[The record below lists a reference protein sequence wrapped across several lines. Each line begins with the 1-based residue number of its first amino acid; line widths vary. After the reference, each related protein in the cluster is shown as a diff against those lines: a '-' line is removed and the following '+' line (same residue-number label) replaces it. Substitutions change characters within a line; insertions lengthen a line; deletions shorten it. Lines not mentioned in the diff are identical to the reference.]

1 MNMWQTPFYR
11 CYQQTMRL
19 AEYFL
24 GIKEPETL
32 IGEGSLKKAPELL
45 KGQGLSRPLVVTDNG
60 IHSLGLLNPLFEALK
75 AENLEYSYFH
85 DVVANPTIKNVE
97 DGLKIYL
104 EGKCDSVIAVGGGS
118 AMDAAKMIAARSIK
132 PKKSV
137 EKMKGILKV
146 GKRLPFFIAVPTTA
160 GTGSETTLAAVIV
173 NGETHHKYAC
183 NDPHLI
189 PKVAILDPTLLVGL
203 PPKITST
210 TGMDALTHA
219 VEAYIGQE
227 NTKKTKWAAVEA
239 VKLINENLYDTY
251 IDGKNLEKRA
261 KMQHAAFLAGV
272 AFTRAYVGYVHAIAH
287 SLGGKYNVPHGLANA
302 IILPYVL
309 EAFGKKAHKRLAEL
323 ADAISLCE
331 KNKSNEEKANKFI
344 AWIREMNRSMD
355 IPEKF
360 DIEYKE
366 EDVNEMIGHAFKE
379 GNPLYPVPKVFSKED
394 FRKIYRIV
402 LK

>member
-1 MNMWQTPFYR
+1 MWQTPFYR
-11 CYQQTMRL
+11 CYQFTMRMASYL
-19 AEYFL
+19 L
-24 GIKEPETL
+24 GIKEPKT
-32 IGEGSLKKAPELL
+32 IVGEGSLKKAPEVL
-45 KGQGLSRPLVVTDNG
+45 KEKGLSRPLVVTDNG
-60 IHSLGLLNPLFEALK
+60 IHQLGLLNPLFEALN
-75 AENLEYSYFH
+75 AEKVEFAYFH

-104 EGKCDSVIAVGGGS
+104 ENKCDSIIAVGGGS
-118 AMDAAKMIAARSIK
+118 AMDAAKMIGARAVRL
-132 PKKSV
+132 KKTV

-146 GKRLPFFIAVPTTA
+146 GKALPFLIAVPTTA

-173 NGETHHKYAC
+173 NQDTHHKYAC

-189 PKVAILDPTLLVGL
+189 PKLAILDPTLLVGL

-219 VEAYIGQE
+219 VEAYIGHS
-227 NTKKTKWAAVEA
+227 NTRKTRVSAILA
-239 VKLINENLYDTY
+239 VKLINNNLYDSY
-251 IDGKNLEKRA
+251 KDGKNLEARKN
-261 KMQHAAFLAGV
+261 MQNAAFLAGV

-309 EAFGKKAHKRLAEL
+309 EAFGKKAHKKLAEL
-323 ADAISLCE
+323 AFYLSLSE
-331 KNKSNEEKANKFI
+331 KDDTKAEATAKFI
-344 AWIREMNRSMD
+344 GWVRQMNKSMD

-366 EDVNEMIGHAFKE
+366 DDVKEMIEHAFKE
-379 GNPLYPVPKVFSKED
+379 GNPLYPVPKEFSRKD
-394 FRKIYRIV
+394 FEKIYRLV

>member
-1 MNMWQTPFYR
+1 
-11 CYQQTMRL
+11 MRL
-19 AEYFL
+19 ASYFL
-24 GIKEPETL
+24 GIKSPET
-32 IGEGSLKKAPELL
+32 ISGEGSLTKASDILQQNEL
-45 KGQGLSRPLVVTDNG
+45 SNPLIVTDNG
-60 IHSLGLLNPLFEALK
+60 IHSLGLLNPLFETL
-75 AENLEYSYFH
+75 NSRNIEYAYFH

-97 DGLKIYL
+97 DGLKIYK
-104 EGKCDSVIAVGGGS
+104 ENKCDSIIVVGGGS
-118 AMDAAKMIAARSIK
+118 AMDAAKMIGARVVR
-132 PKKSV
+132 PRKSV

-146 GKRLPFFIAVPTTA
+146 GKVVPFLIAVPTTA

-173 NGETHHKYAC
+173 NQDTHHKYAC

-189 PKVAILDPTLLVGL
+189 PKIAILDPSLLVGL

-219 VEAYIGQE
+219 VEAYIGRS
-227 NTKKTKWAAVEA
+227 NTQKTKNSAIFA
-239 VKLINENLYDTY
+239 VKLIRNNLLESYKNGENLMHRQ
-251 IDGKNLEKRA
+251 N
-261 KMQHAAFLAGV
+261 MQRAAFLAGV

-309 EAFGKKAHKRLAEL
+309 EAFGKKAHKKLAEL
-323 ADAISLCE
+323 SDELSLCE
-331 KNKSNEEKANKFI
+331 IGSKKSEKANKFI
-344 AWIREMNRSMD
+344 AWIREMNKSMD

-366 EDVNEMIGHAFKE
+366 DDVKEMIEHAFKE
-379 GNPLYPVPKVFSKED
+379 GNPLYPVPKEFNRSE
-394 FRKIYRIV
+394 FEKIYRLV

>member
-1 MNMWQTPFYR
+1 MWQTPFYR

-24 GIKEPETL
+24 CIKEPET
-32 IGEGSLKKAPELL
+32 ISGEGSIKRAPDVLNEN
-45 KGQGLSRPLVVTDNG
+45 GLSRPLVVTDNG
-60 IHSLGLLNPLFEALK
+60 IHSLGLLNPLFEALNAK
-75 AENLEYSYFH
+75 NIEYAYFH

-97 DGLKIYL
+97 DGLKIFI
-104 EGKCDSVIAVGGGS
+104 ENKCDSIIAVGGGS
-118 AMDAAKMIAARSIK
+118 AMDAAKMIGARAVR
-132 PKKSV
+132 PKKTV
-137 EKMKGILKV
+137 EQMKGILKV
-146 GKRLPFFIAVPTTA
+146 GKKLPFMIAVPTTA

-173 NGETHHKYAC
+173 NQDSHHKYAC

-189 PKVAILDPTLLVGL
+189 PKLAILDPSLLIGL

-219 VEAYIGQE
+219 VEAYIGHA
-227 NTKKTKWAAVEA
+227 NTRKTKNSAIFA
-239 VKLINENLYDTY
+239 VKLIRNNLYDSYKDCT
-251 IDGKNLEKRA
+251 NLMHREN
-261 KMQHAAFLAGV
+261 MQKAAFLAGV

-323 ADAISLCE
+323 CDELSLCE
-331 KNKSNEEKANKFI
+331 DSKSKAEKASTFI
-344 AWIREMNRSMD
+344 AWIREMNKSMD

-360 DIEYKE
+360 DIEYKQ
-366 EDVNEMIGHAFKE
+366 EDVDEMVGHAFKE
-379 GNPLYPVPKVFSKED
+379 GNPLYPVPKEFSKKD
-394 FRKIYRIV
+394 FEKIYRIV

>member
-1 MNMWQTPFYR
+1 MWQTPFYR
-11 CYQQTMRL
+11 VYQQTMRL

-32 IGEGSLKKAPELL
+32 IGEGALLKSPEIL

-60 IHSLGLLNPLFEALK
+60 IHSLGLLEPLLNVLK
-75 AENLEYSYFH
+75 DEKIEFAYFH

-97 DGLKIYL
+97 DGLKIYK
-104 EGKCDSVIAVGGGS
+104 ENNCDSIIAVGGGS
-118 AMDAAKMIAARSIK
+118 AMDAAKMIGARAVK

-146 GKRLPFFIAVPTTA
+146 GKALPFLIAVPTTA

-173 NGETHHKYAC
+173 NQETHHKYAC

-189 PKVAILDPTLLVGL
+189 PKLAILDPTLLAGL

-219 VEAYIGQE
+219 VEAYIGSE
-227 NTKKTKWAAVEA
+227 NTKKTKRAAIEA
-239 VKLINENLYDTY
+239 VRLIYENLYDTY
-251 IDGKNLEKRA
+251 VDGKNLAKRA
-261 KMQHAAFLAGV
+261 KMQKAAFLAGV

-287 SLGGKYNVPHGLANA
+287 SLGGKYNVPHGYANA

-323 ADAISLCE
+323 SDAISLCE
-331 KNKSNEEKANKFI
+331 KAASNEEKATKFI
-344 AWIREMNRSMD
+344 AWIREMNRSME

-360 DIEYKE
+360 DIEYKA
-366 EDVNEMIGHAFKE
+366 EDVKEMIEHAFKE
-379 GNPLYPVPKVFSKED
+379 GNPLYPVPKEFSRSD
-394 FRKIYRIV
+394 FEKIYRII

>member
-1 MNMWQTPFYR
+1 MWQTPFYR
-11 CYQQTMRL
+11 VYQQTMRL

-32 IGEGSLKKAPELL
+32 IGEGALLKSPEIL

-60 IHSLGLLNPLFEALK
+60 IHSLGLLEPLLNVLK
-75 AENLEYSYFH
+75 DEKIEFAYFH

-97 DGLKIYL
+97 DGLKIYK
-104 EGKCDSVIAVGGGS
+104 ENNCDSIIAVGGGS
-118 AMDAAKMIAARSIK
+118 AMDAAKMIGARAVK

-146 GKRLPFFIAVPTTA
+146 GKALPFLIAVPTTA

-173 NGETHHKYAC
+173 NQETHHKYAC

-189 PKVAILDPTLLVGL
+189 PKLAILDPTLLAGL

-219 VEAYIGQE
+219 VEAYIGSE
-227 NTKKTKWAAVEA
+227 NTKKTKRAAIEA
-239 VKLINENLYDTY
+239 VRLINENLYDTY
-251 IDGKNLEKRA
+251 VDGKNLAKRA
-261 KMQHAAFLAGV
+261 KMQKAAFLAGV

-287 SLGGKYNVPHGLANA
+287 SLGGKYNVPHGYANA

-323 ADAISLCE
+323 SDAISLCE
-331 KNKSNEEKANKFI
+331 KASTNEEKATKFI
-344 AWIREMNRSMD
+344 AWIREMNRSME

-360 DIEYKE
+360 DIEYKA
-366 EDVNEMIGHAFKE
+366 EDVKEMIEHAFKE
-379 GNPLYPVPKVFSKED
+379 GNPLYPVPKEFSRSD
-394 FRKIYRIV
+394 FEKIYRII